1 MQIYIYILW
10 IKQKKLVEFFYKH
23 CNVSF
28 PNNSLNEV
36 QV

>member
-1 MQIYIYILW
+1 MQIYIYIMD
-10 IKQKKLVEFFYKH
+10 KTKKLVEFFYKH

-28 PNNSLNEV
+28 PNNSSNEV